1 MNARRSFLALIGS
14 SVFNGAVLRPASAAQ
29 PTLILPPSA
38 SLSSARPL
46 LDAHRSQMDAY
57 LEVARHAPHDMF
69 LDWMEGGLQLAQRH
83 RRAPADLQRE
93 EDRIEAAVFQ
103 HGSIIAAMRAGAL

>member
-1 MNARRSFLALIGS
+1 MGTRRHFLALVGGS
-14 SVFNGAVLRPASAAQ
+14 AFTGAALQSPSAARA
-29 PTLILPPSA
+29 TLILPRA
-38 SLSSARPL
+38 AALSSARPL
-46 LDAHRSQMDAY
+46 LDAHRCQMDAY

-69 LDWMEGGLQLAQRH
+69 LDWIESGLQLAQRH

-93 EDRIEAAVFQ
+93 EDRIEAAVFK